1 MHNNE
6 PVNKKFGN
14 SNEAEELDLRPI
26 LDSVKSFFAGISTLV
41 EFMIYSTKKML
52 LFISVFTLIGLSIGI
67 VKYFKDRPVYLTT
80 MTLTSNL
87 LTNEYCKNLIYDLQS
102 IKEDNNNEL
111 LANKLNINVE
121 AANAIKR
128 LSYEGFLKED
138 KLDTIPIGTPFTI
151 EMEYY
156 NNDIVE
162 SVEAGLVNYL
172 ENNKYAK
179 VRKKAKRDRLQM
191 MSNIIL
197 EEIASLDS
205 LKEVMAAGL
214 APRGTSNGF
223 VYGQPLDPVNVYREA
238 MQLHKERLKIDS
250 EIKLIDNV
258 EVINNFN
265 KKRTPVSPN
274 FILNILSGILLGYSF
289 GLIVAMIK
297 KKNEFNNQKNS
308 KASRIVA

>member
-6 PVNKKFGN
+6 PVNKNFGN

-26 LDSVKSFFAGISTLV
+26 LNLIKNFFAGISTLI

-52 LFISVFTLIGLSIGI
+52 LLTSVFIFIGI
-67 VKYFKDRPVYLTT
+67 CIGITNYYNATPVYSTN
-80 MTLTSNL
+80 MTLTSSL

-111 LANKLNINVE
+111 LANKLNINIE

-156 NNDIVE
+156 DNDIVD
-162 SVEAGLVNYL
+162 SVEAGIVNYL
-172 ENNKYAK
+172 ENNKYAQ

-214 APRGTSNGF
+214 APRGTGNGF

-238 MQLHKERLKIDS
+238 MQLHTERLKIEA

-274 FILNILSGILLGYSF
+274 LVLNILSGILLGYFF
-289 GLIVAMIK
+289 GLIIAMIK
-297 KKNEFNNQKNS
+297 KKNEFNNQKNNRP
-308 KASRIVA
+308 SRIVV